1 MVKALFNAVIVKP
14 IEQDES
20 TYGTIVVPD
29 MGKEKNLRGEVV
41 SVGPGHYTGMGN
53 FIETTV
59 SNKSD
64 ARINSVTVNENSTI
78 IASSYGTYVEF
89 HNATTLELIERFNF
103 GKEIYHIEFSPSG
116 KDVAGRIEFVF

>member
-1 MVKALFNAVIVKP
+1 MVKALFNAVIVKQ

-41 SVGPGHYTGMGN
+41 SVGPGYYSAMGN

-59 SNKSD
+59 KVGNEVLLPSMGATKMDYDGEEYLMIEENK
-64 ARINSVTVNENSTI
+64 ILGI
-78 IASSYGTYVEF
+78 VE
-89 HNATTLELIERFNF
+89 
-103 GKEIYHIEFSPSG
+103 K
-116 KDVAGRIEFVF
+116 

>member
-14 IEQDES
+14 IEQDEN

-53 FIETTV
+53 FIETSVKVGDEVILPSMGPTKMDYNGEEFYMIEE
-59 SNKSD
+59 NK
-64 ARINSVTVNENSTI
+64 ILGI
-78 IASSYGTYVEF
+78 VE
-89 HNATTLELIERFNF
+89 
-103 GKEIYHIEFSPSG
+103 K
-116 KDVAGRIEFVF
+116 

>member
-1 MVKALFNAVIVKP
+1 MKLQALFNAVIVKQ

-41 SVGPGHYTGMGN
+41 SVGPGYHSAMGN

-59 SNKSD
+59 
-64 ARINSVTVNENSTI
+64 TVGDEVVLPSM
-78 IASSYGTYVEF
+78 G
-89 HNATTLELIERFNF
+89 ATTMDYCGEEYLLIEENKIL
-103 GKEIYHIEFSPSG
+103 GIVK
-116 KDVAGRIEFVF
+116 K

>member
-41 SVGPGHYTGMGN
+41 SVGPGHYSGMGT
-53 FIETTV
+53 FIETVIKEGDIVLLPAMGPTKV
-59 SNKSD
+59 DYKGEQYYTIQENQIL
-64 ARINSVTVNENSTI
+64 AVIENE
-78 IASSYGTYVEF
+78 
-89 HNATTLELIERFNF
+89 
-103 GKEIYHIEFSPSG
+103 
-116 KDVAGRIEFVF
+116 

>member
-1 MVKALFNAVIVKP
+1 MVKALFNAVIVKQ

-41 SVGPGHYTGMGN
+41 SVGPGYYSAMGN

-59 SNKSD
+59 KVGDEVLLPSMGATKMDYNGEEYLMIEENK
-64 ARINSVTVNENSTI
+64 ILGI
-78 IASSYGTYVEF
+78 IQ
-89 HNATTLELIERFNF
+89 
-103 GKEIYHIEFSPSG
+103 K
-116 KDVAGRIEFVF
+116 